1 MVKNTAAILV
11 FGALLAGCATHV
23 PLATSLPSPEQHTL
37 QTAAHWNAI
46 AGHIEQRLAAGIKQG
61 PQRPLY
67 IAEPAAP
74 AAPFQRALASQ
85 LASALV
91 KDGYV
96 VSRSPAGALKIDIDV
111 QALTFASGREP
122 YRYRGETSP
131 IAAGVWAQSANDDGA
146 RAYDYGN
153 TATFAPGAA
162 PKTEL
167 LVTVSVSDQYR
178 YYARDSTAYYVADGD
193 RALYAI
199 PPEDQMKARSM
210 KTYKIQGE
218 R

>member
-11 FGALLAGCATHV
+11 FGALLAGCAT
-23 PLATSLPSPEQHTL
+23 PLPVATSLPSPEQQTL

-111 QALTFASGREP
+111 QALTFAPGREQ
-122 YRYRGETSP
+122 YRA
-131 IAAGVWAQSANDDGA
+131 IAAGVWAQNANDDGV
-146 RAYDYGN
+146 RAYDV
-153 TATFAPGAA
+153 ATFAPGAA

-199 PPEDQMKARSM
+199 PPEDQIKARSM

>member
-11 FGALLAGCATHV
+11 LGALLAGCVTSV
-23 PLATSLPSPEQHTL
+23 PLTTSLPTPQQQTL
-37 QTAAHWNAI
+37 QTAAHWNVI
-46 AGHIEQRLAAGIKQG
+46 ASHIEQRLAAGIKQG

-91 KDGYV
+91 KDGYI
-96 VSRSPAGALKIDIDV
+96 VSRNPAGALKIDIDV
-111 QALTFASGREP
+111 QALSFAPGREQ
-122 YRYRGETSP
+122 YRYRGEPSA
-131 IAAGVWAQSANDDGA
+131 IAAGVWAQGANDNG
-146 RAYDYGN
+146 AYDVDRSS
-153 TATFAPGAA
+153 TFASGAA

-167 LVTVSVSDQYR
+167 LVTVSVSDQFR

-193 RALYAI
+193 RALYTI
-199 PPEDQMKARSM
+199 PPEEQMKARSM

>member
-11 FGALLAGCATHV
+11 FGALLAGCAT
-23 PLATSLPSPEQHTL
+23 PLPGATSLPTSEQHTL
-37 QTAAHWNAI
+37 QAAAHWNAI
-46 AGHIEQRLAAGIKQG
+46 AGHIEQRLTAGIKQG

-111 QALTFASGREP
+111 QALAFAPGREQ
-122 YRYRGETSP
+122 YRYRGEP
-131 IAAGVWAQSANDDGA
+131 DAIAAGVW
-146 RAYDYGN
+146 
-153 TATFAPGAA
+153 
-162 PKTEL
+162 EL

>member
-11 FGALLAGCATHV
+11 FGALLTGCATPL
-23 PLATSLPSPEQHTL
+23 PLATSLPTPEQYTL
-37 QTAAHWNAI
+37 QAAAHWNAI

-96 VSRSPAGALKIDIDV
+96 VSRNPAGALKIDIDV

-122 YRYRGETSP
+122 YRYRGETSA
-131 IAAGVWAQSANDDGA
+131 IAAGVWAQSANDEGA
-146 RAYDYGN
+146 RAYDV
-153 TATFAPGAA
+153 ATFAPGAA

>member
-1 MVKNTAAILV
+1 
-11 FGALLAGCATHV
+11 
-23 PLATSLPSPEQHTL
+23 
-37 QTAAHWNAI
+37 
-46 AGHIEQRLAAGIKQG
+46 
-61 PQRPLY
+61 LY
-67 IAEPAAP
+67 IVEPAAP

-122 YRYRGETSP
+122 YRYRGETSA
-131 IAAGVWAQSANDDGA
+131 IATGVWAQSANDDGA
-146 RAYDYGN
+146 RPYDV
-153 TATFAPGAA
+153 TTFAPGAA

>member
-1 MVKNTAAILV
+1 MVKNTAAILAS
-11 FGALLAGCATHV
+11 GALLAGCALPSAPV
-23 PLATSLPSPEQHTL
+23 PLATSLPPPEQYTL
-37 QTAAHWNAI
+37 QAAAHWNAI
-46 AGHIEQRLAAGIKQG
+46 AGHIEQRLATGIKQG

-111 QALTFASGREP
+111 QALTFAPGREQN
-122 YRYRGETSP
+122 RYRGETSA
-131 IAAGVWAQSANDDGA
+131 IAAGVWAQSANDEGA
-146 RAYDYGN
+146 RAYDV
-153 TATFAPGAA
+153 ATFAPGTA

-178 YYARDSTAYYVADGD
+178 YYARDSTTYYVADGD

>member
-11 FGALLAGCATHV
+11 FGALLAGCAT
-23 PLATSLPSPEQHTL
+23 PLPVATSLPSPEQQTL

-111 QALTFASGREP
+111 QALTFAPGREQ
-122 YRYRGETSP
+122 YRA
-131 IAAGVWAQSANDDGA
+131 IAAVVWAQNANDDGV
-146 RAYDYGN
+146 RAYDV
-153 TATFAPGAA
+153 ATFAPGAA

-178 YYARDSTAYYVADGD
+178 YYARDSIAYYVADGD

-199 PPEDQMKARSM
+199 PPEDQIKARSM

>member
-11 FGALLAGCATHV
+11 LGALLTGCAT
-23 PLATSLPSPEQHTL
+23 PLPVATSLPNPEQYTL
-37 QTAAHWNAI
+37 QAAAHWNAI
-46 AGHIEQRLAAGIKQG
+46 AGHIEQRLAAAIKQG

-67 IAEPAAP
+67 IVEPAAP

-122 YRYRGETSP
+122 YRYRGETSA
-131 IAAGVWAQSANDDGA
+131 IATGVWAQSANDDGA
-146 RAYDYGN
+146 RPYDV
-153 TATFAPGAA
+153 TTFAPGAA